1 MSEQQK
7 EAVDRIAL
15 AMANVPDEHQHAVA
29 DALVHD
35 ISVLA
40 KGITIGRSKD

>member
-7 EAVDRIAL
+7 IAVGRIAQ
-15 AMANVPDEHQHAVA
+15 AMADVPDEHQDMVA

-35 ISVLA
+35 ISVLV
-40 KGITIGRSKD
+40 KGITIGQAKA